1 MIIDNKIIW
10 MLGNYPIRINNRKA
24 YTFILEIFWKEESK
38 TNINKDKIANTN
50 ATNPPTLLGIDRK
63 IAYKCKKYHSG

>member
-1 MIIDNKIIW
+1 VLIILFNPYATVMSDMIIDNKIIW

-38 TNINKDKIANTN
+38 TNINKDKISAK
-50 ATNPPTLLGIDRK
+50 AQWFG
-63 IAYKCKKYHSG
+63 